1 MPIDDFL
8 LRQTV
13 VLASA
18 LIYWAG
24 VMVQARSV
32 RRKIGRQP
40 NVSPQ
45 GSRERLLWLGW
56 MLVVVTW
63 ISLPFLVAPDSG
75 SVLLQPLTF
84 SMGVVG
90 TFSGTALVVLGY
102 AGTHWCY
109 ASMGDTWRMGID
121 HVEKTKLVTNGPY
134 RVIRHPIYS
143 FQSVMLVGVAILLP
157 APLALIIVLIH
168 LACVWVKTADEEAH
182 LLKEHGQDYVEYR
195 DRTGRLLPKLF

>member
-13 VLASA
+13 VVASA
-18 LIYWAG
+18 VIYWAG
-24 VMVQARSV
+24 VMVQARRV

-63 ISLPFLVAPDSG
+63 ISLPFLVGPDSR
-75 SVLLQPLTF
+75 SVLLQPFAL
-84 SMGVVG
+84 SIGPVG
-90 TFSGTALVVLGY
+90 TFLGISLVVLGY

-121 HVEKTKLVTNGPY
+121 HIEKTKLVTNGPY

-157 APLALIIVLIH
+157 APLAVIIVLIH
-168 LACVWVKTADEEAH
+168 LACVWIKTADEEAH
-182 LLKEHGQDYVEYR
+182 LVKEHGQAYVEYR
-195 DRTGRLLPKLF
+195 SRTGRLLPKIF